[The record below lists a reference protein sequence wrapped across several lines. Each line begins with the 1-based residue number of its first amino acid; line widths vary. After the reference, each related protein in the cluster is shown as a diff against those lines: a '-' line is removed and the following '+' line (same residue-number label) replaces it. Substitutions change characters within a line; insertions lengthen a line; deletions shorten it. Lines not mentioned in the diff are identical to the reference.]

1 MDPDDSM
8 RVEDLEEARSPPGR
22 VRTLALAPLRASGS
36 ARGGSSPNMG
46 VKSLV
51 KFASQSIRMS
61 PGSPGSP
68 GSSSPSD
75 TRRSIDEPNRSVADP
90 TLTLVKSGVE
100 LDMQDLRPSDKKAAA
115 SLATNP
121 GEGANTRHP
130 SKTRRTSSGSIRMA
144 LFGGS
149 GSLGGGAFGGS
160 AAMSGRLLQHSA
172 KGQ

>member
-1 MDPDDSM
+1 M
-8 RVEDLEEARSPPGR
+8 RVEDIKEARSPPGR
-22 VRTLALAPLRASGS
+22 VRTLALAPLRTSGS

-68 GSSSPSD
+68 GSPDRPSPSD

-121 GEGANTRHP
+121 GDGANTQRP